1 MGHRAYLLSCTAA
14 GTDELFEANNLL
26 PFFWL
31 TLLDQSALVPAAPA
45 WDYASRLWMLDPLDQ
60 ASYADTWPAPTN
72 LVVAKP
78 DLVENIARAQRLLQA
93 SYPELLVAYQEFTR
107 YLLAHLP
114 GADDQLHLDVFA
126 LSDFSSPAELLQ
138 SLREQLAAIEQQR
151 PEQLGQLPPNL
162 AQLVGFP
169 GSAHPPGP
177 AYPLLAGLG
186 AVPRP
191 VAQPTAPLEAV
202 VRRRL
207 WLPVAGVLLLY
218 ASFLGY
224 QEVGVTGLVVGVA
237 LSGVVA
243 TGWGAVWLRKL
254 PRRPRAM

>member
-1 MGHRAYLLSCTAA
+1 MGHRVYLLSCSAA

-31 TLLDQSALVPAAPA
+31 TLLDQSALTHAAPA
-45 WDYASRLWMLDPLDQ
+45 WDYASRLWMLDPPDQ
-60 ASYADTWPAPTN
+60 ASYADTWPAPTT

-78 DLVENIARAQRLLQA
+78 ALVENIASAQRLLQA
-93 SYPELLVAYQEFTR
+93 SYPELLAAYQEFTR
-107 YLLAHLP
+107 YLLAQLP
-114 GADDQLHLDVFA
+114 GSEDHLLLDVFA

-138 SLREQLAAIEQQR
+138 SLREQLAAIEHQHLGK
-151 PEQLGQLPPNL
+151 LGQLPPNL

-169 GSAHPPGP
+169 GSAHPPGL
-177 AYPLLAGLG
+177 AYPRLAGLG

-191 VAQPTAPLEAV
+191 VAQPAAPLEET

-207 WLPVAGVLLLY
+207 WLPVAGILLLY
-218 ASFLGY
+218 ASYLGY
-224 QEVGVTGLVVGVA
+224 QRVGLTGLVVGVA

-243 TGWGAVWLRKL
+243 TIGGAAWLLKL
-254 PRRPRAM
+254 LRRP

>member
-1 MGHRAYLLSCTAA
+1 MGHRVYLLSCTAA
-14 GTDELFEANNLL
+14 GTHELFEANNLL

-31 TLLDQSALVPAAPA
+31 TLLDQSALAHAVPA
-45 WDYASRLWMLDPLDQ
+45 WDYADRLWMLDPLDQ

-78 DLVENIARAQRLLQA
+78 ALIENMAKAQRLLQA
-93 SYPELLVAYQEFTR
+93 SYPELLAAYQEFAR

-126 LSDFSSPAELLQ
+126 LSDFSSSAELLQ
-138 SLREQLAAIEQQR
+138 ILREQLAAIEQQR
-151 PEQLGQLPPNL
+151 PAKLGQLPPTLEQL
-162 AQLVGFP
+162 AGFP
-169 GSAHPPGP
+169 SGAHPPGP
-177 AYPLLAGLG
+177 AYPRLAGLG

-191 VAQPTAPLEAV
+191 VAQPAAPLEEV

-218 ASFLGY
+218 ASYLGY
-224 QEVGVTGLVVGVA
+224 RQAGLTGVVVGVA
-237 LSGVVA
+237 LAGVAV
-243 TGWGAVWLRKL
+243 TGWGAVWLTKL
-254 PRRPRAM
+254 LRRPRAM